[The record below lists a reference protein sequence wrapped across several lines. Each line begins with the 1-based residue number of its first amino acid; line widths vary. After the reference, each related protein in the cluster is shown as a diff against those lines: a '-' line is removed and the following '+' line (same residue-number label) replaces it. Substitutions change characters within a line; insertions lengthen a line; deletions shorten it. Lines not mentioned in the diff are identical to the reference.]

1 MAEFLNEV
9 KENKEL
15 VVNGV
20 KYRFKFNEVRR
31 HIGNDV
37 WSLVARY
44 KNGRWEVI

>member
-1 MAEFLNEV
+1 MGFFEEV
-9 KENKEL
+9 KASKEL

-20 KYRFKFNEVRR
+20 KYRFRFNEIRK

-44 KNGRWEVI
+44 NNGKWVIV